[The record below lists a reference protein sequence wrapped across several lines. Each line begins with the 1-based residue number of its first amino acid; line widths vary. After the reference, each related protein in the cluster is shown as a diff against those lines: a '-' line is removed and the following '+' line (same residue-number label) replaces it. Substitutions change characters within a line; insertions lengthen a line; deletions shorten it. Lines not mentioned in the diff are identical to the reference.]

1 MEFFFRPHGVAL
13 VGATADPEKG
23 GYHLL
28 YNVRQGFTG
37 CIYPVNPRYSQID
50 GIPCFPSIMD
60 VPDPVDMAILFV
72 PAPAVPDL
80 AKQCARRGIRGI
92 IVESGGFSEVG
103 PKGRSLQEELR
114 RIAAD
119 TGLRVWGPNC
129 MGLIDT
135 ATETVFS
142 FVSPSIWED
151 GLMRGGVSLVVQSG
165 MLSGGFLMDAISNG
179 DTGFSKV
186 CSLGNKVDVNECDI
200 LPYLLEDPDTET
212 VGLYLESFVDGRR
225 FMEIC
230 AASNKPVVVLKGGKS
245 AGGSRAAMSHTAS
258 LAGNRWVVSGALA
271 QAGVVE
277 AADFKQM
284 IDLCRGL
291 AWASQQKTS
300 HGARI
305 AVVTYTGAGGIVS
318 ADFMEEMGLALA
330 DLSPG
335 TLDALKAIYPPWMPP
350 GNPLDLWPAME
361 RQGPLKALSVAL
373 KAVCADPKVDGVLLH
388 TFVGGVTSYLDLE
401 EASETARSAGKPLFC
416 WLLGRSGEARKF
428 KESARRNGIPVYGEL
443 YRTVEC
449 MAALFRYRRT
459 LEDAWKDM
467 STDGPILMPP

>member
-1 MEFFFRPHGVAL
+1 MEFFFRPRGVAII
-13 VGATADPEKG
+13 GATANREKG
-23 GYHLL
+23 GYHIV
-28 YNVRQGFTG
+28 YNARQGFKG
-37 CIYPVNPRYSQID
+37 RIYPVNPHYREID
-50 GIPCFPSIMD
+50 GIACFPSIMD

-80 AKQCARRGIRGI
+80 AAQCARRGIRGI

-103 PKGRSLQEELR
+103 PEGRSLQEQLR

-129 MGLIDT
+129 MGIIDT
-135 ATETVFS
+135 ATQTVFS
-142 FVSPSIWED
+142 FVSPTIWED
-151 GLMRGGVSLVVQSG
+151 RLVRGGVSLVVQSG
-165 MLSGGFLMDAISNG
+165 MLSGGFLMDAMTHG
-179 DTGFSKV
+179 DAGFSKV

-200 LPYLLEDPDTET
+200 LPALLDDPDTET

-225 FMEIC
+225 FMDIC
-230 AASNKPVVVLKGGKS
+230 AASLKPVVVLKGGKS

-258 LAGNRWVVSGALA
+258 LAGNQSVVSGALA
-271 QAGVVE
+271 QAGAIE
-277 AADFKQM
+277 ATDFKQM
-284 IDLCRGL
+284 IDLCTGL
-291 AWASQQKTS
+291 ADASQWKRG

-318 ADFMEEMGLALA
+318 ADFMEGMGLTLA
-330 DLSPG
+330 NLSSG
-335 TLDALKAIYPPWMPP
+335 TIEALKAIYPPWMPA

-373 KAVCADPKVDGVLLH
+373 KAVCTDPDVDGILLH
-388 TFVGGVTSYLDLE
+388 TFVGGVISYLDLRE
-401 EASETARSAGKPLFC
+401 VSETSRSAGKPLFC

-428 KESARRNGIPVYGEL
+428 KESARQHRIPVYGEL

-449 MAALFRYRRT
+449 MAALFRYRRKVSVQRFKGS
-459 LEDAWKDM
+459 EV
-467 STDGPILMPP
+467 GGLMD

>member
-1 MEFFFRPHGVAL
+1 MEFFFRPRGVAIA
-13 VGATADPEKG
+13 GATANPQKG
-23 GYHLL
+23 GYHIV
-28 YNVRQGFTG
+28 YNARKGFKG
-37 CIYPVNPRYSQID
+37 RIYPVNPRYREID

-80 AKQCARRGIRGI
+80 AAQCARRGIRGI

-103 PKGRSLQEELR
+103 PEGESLQKALR

-129 MGLIDT
+129 MGIIDT
-135 ATETVFS
+135 ATQTAFS
-142 FVSPSIWED
+142 FVSPSIWD
-151 GLMRGGVSLVVQSG
+151 DRLVRGGVSLVVQSG
-165 MLSGGFLMDAISNG
+165 MLSGGFLMDAMTHG
-179 DTGFSKV
+179 DAGFSKV

-200 LPYLLEDPDTET
+200 LPFLLDDPDTET

-230 AASNKPVVVLKGGKS
+230 AASDKPVVVLKGGKS

-258 LAGNRWVVSGALA
+258 LAGNQWVVSGALA
-271 QAGVVE
+271 QAGVIE
-277 AADFKQM
+277 ATDFKEM

-291 AWASQQKTS
+291 VGASQWKAG
-300 HGARI
+300 HGGRI
-305 AVVTYTGAGGIVS
+305 AVVTYTGAGGILS
-318 ADFMEEMGLALA
+318 ADFMEGMGLTLA
-330 DLSPG
+330 NLSPG
-335 TLDALKAIYPPWMPP
+335 TIEALKAIYPPWMPP

-361 RQGPLKALSVAL
+361 RQGPLKALSAAL
-373 KAVCADPKVDGVLLH
+373 KAACADPNVDGVLLH
-388 TFVGGVTSYLDLE
+388 TFVGGVISYLDLA

-416 WLLGRSGEARKF
+416 WLLGRREKVREF
-428 KESARRNGIPVYGEL
+428 KESARRHRIPVYGEL

-449 MAALFRYRRT
+449 MAALFRYRKRW
-459 LEDAWKDM
+459 E
-467 STDGPILMPP
+467 GPSSWAVSLSP

>member
-1 MEFFFRPHGVAL
+1 MEFFFRPRGVAI
-13 VGATADPEKG
+13 VGATTNREKG
-23 GYHLL
+23 GYHIV
-28 YNVRQGFTG
+28 YNARQGFKG
-37 CIYPVNPRYSQID
+37 KIYPVNPRYREID

-80 AKQCARRGIRGI
+80 AAQCARRGIRGI

-103 PKGRSLQEELR
+103 PEGRSLQKQLR
-114 RIAAD
+114 RIVAD

-129 MGLIDT
+129 MGIIDT
-135 ATETVFS
+135 AAKTVFS

-151 GLMRGGVSLVVQSG
+151 PLVRGGVSLVVQSG
-165 MLSGGFLMDAISNG
+165 MLSGGFLMDAMTHG
-179 DTGFSKV
+179 DAGFSKV

-200 LPYLLEDPDTET
+200 LPSLLDDPDTEA
-212 VGLYLESFVDGRR
+212 VGLYLESFADGRR

-245 AGGSRAAMSHTAS
+245 ADGSRAAMSHTAS

-277 AADFKQM
+277 ASDFKQM
-284 IDLCRGL
+284 IDLCKGL
-291 AWASQQKTS
+291 ARASEWKS
-300 HGARI
+300 GNGARI
-305 AVVTYTGAGGIVS
+305 AVVSYTGAGGILS
-318 ADFMEEMGLALA
+318 ADFMDGTGLTLA

-335 TLDALKAIYPPWMPP
+335 TIEALKTIYPPWMPP

-361 RQGPLKALSVAL
+361 RQGPLKALGVAL
-373 KAVCADPKVDGVLLH
+373 KAVCADPNVDGVLLH
-388 TFVGGVTSYLDLE
+388 TFVGGVMSYLDLK
-401 EASETARSAGKPLFC
+401 EASEMARSAGKPLFC
-416 WLLGRSGEARKF
+416 WLLGRSAESREF
-428 KESARRNGIPVYGEL
+428 KESARRHGIPAYGEL

-449 MAALFRYRRT
+449 MAALFRYKQT
-459 LEDAWKDM
+459 SIAIKTKEV
-467 STDGPILMPP
+467 